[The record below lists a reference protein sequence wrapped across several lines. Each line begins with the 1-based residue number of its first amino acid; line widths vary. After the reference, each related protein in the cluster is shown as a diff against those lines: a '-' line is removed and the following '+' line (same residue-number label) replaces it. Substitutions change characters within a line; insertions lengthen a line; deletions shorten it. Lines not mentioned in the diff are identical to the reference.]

1 MLPARRLMGQFL
13 NQLITHPALGC
24 SPPEN
29 DGTPDSMSNIPIAF
43 YVLGSLFTLYI
54 VAATWR
60 SKDATPRVRSEVRRL
75 RSHSV
80 TIDRRLS
87 HWWRARQRS
96 KKLT

>member
-1 MLPARRLMGQFL
+1 
-13 NQLITHPALGC
+13 
-24 SPPEN
+24 
-29 DGTPDSMSNIPIAF
+29 MSNLPIAF

-60 SKDATPRVRSEVRRL
+60 SKDAAPHMQRENRRPRL
-75 RSHSV
+75 HSL

-87 HWWRARQRS
+87 HWWRARRRS